1 MKLELITGCVNDDI
15 VVNGISEINLTNKE
29 RVECLTEIGKYIAC
43 LSYDKA
49 LEMVEDILTDYESG
63 DDLESAD
70 SFYLL
75 LIEKEIIEPLE
86 QIKNMKLAQ
95 VKYVVK
101 LVRAEL
107 AMFVRDLDP
116 EWFNYLLQV
125 FIPFFYDECETTGP
139 CPQCGDYTNHYT
151 LKI

>member
-1 MKLELITGCVNDDI
+1 MRLELITGCVNDDI
-15 VVNGISEINLTNKE
+15 LINGISEINLTGKE
-29 RVECLTEIGKYIAC
+29 RVRCLTEIGRYIAC
-43 LSYDKA
+43 LPYDKA
-49 LEMVEDILTDYESG
+49 FEMVEDILTDYESEG
-63 DDLESAD
+63 DLDFAD
-70 SFYLL
+70 SFYQL

-86 QIKNMKLAQ
+86 QIKNMKPAQ

-107 AMFVRDLDP
+107 SMFVRDLDP
-116 EWFNYLLQV
+116 EWLNYLLQV

-139 CPQCGDYTNHYT
+139 CPQCGDYTDHYT

>member
-1 MKLELITGCVNDDI
+1 MKLELTTGCINDDI
-15 VVNGISEINLTNKE
+15 LINGISEINLTGNE
-29 RVECLTEIGKYIAC
+29 RVVCLTEIGRYIAC
-43 LSYDKA
+43 LPYDKSF
-49 LEMVEDILTDYESG
+49 EMVEDILTDYESE

-86 QIKNMKLAQ
+86 QIKNMKPAQ

-107 AMFVRDLDP
+107 SMFIRDLNP
-116 EWFNYLLQV
+116 TWLNYLLQG
-125 FIPFFYDECETTGP
+125 FIPFFCDNCETDGP

-151 LKI
+151 LEI